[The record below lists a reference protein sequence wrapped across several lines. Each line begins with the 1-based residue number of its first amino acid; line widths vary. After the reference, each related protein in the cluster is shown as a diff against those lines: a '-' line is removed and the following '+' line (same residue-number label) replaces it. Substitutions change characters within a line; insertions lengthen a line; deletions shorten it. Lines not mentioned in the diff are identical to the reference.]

1 MANEDNMNNELEAL
15 AAMTEA
21 EACKLYNVDYKDEAF
36 QYIVDYWTYI
46 AWNEFTNNLKY
57 NDYEN
62 ERNFEINHA
71 ACLAVRK
78 KERLH
83 DERGYEGRLVCH

>member
-1 MANEDNMNNELEAL
+1 MTAMANEDNMNNELEAL

-46 AWNEFTNNLKY
+46 A
-57 NDYEN
+57 
-62 ERNFEINHA
+62 
-71 ACLAVRK
+71 
-78 KERLH
+78 
-83 DERGYEGRLVCH
+83 